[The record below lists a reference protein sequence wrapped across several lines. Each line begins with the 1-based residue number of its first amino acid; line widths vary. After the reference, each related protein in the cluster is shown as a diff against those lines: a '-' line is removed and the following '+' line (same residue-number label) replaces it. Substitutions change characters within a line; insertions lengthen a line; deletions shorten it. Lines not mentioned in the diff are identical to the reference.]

1 MVVFETDVVG
11 TAGEIVPFA
20 VSVTDVVLPDGADEL
35 VAVELDELAVTAD
48 VVFED
53 DELLTVTGAVVSFVG
68 DDVELVIDVA
78 VEVGDVVL
86 VVNPAV
92 VFEVV
97 MVVDVVFVLV
107 KDVELTLVGVTVVL
121 PIDYVPVATTFELF
135 VVLFKTVAE
144 PVPSTDVPLTLLDEL
159 LPFAITPPV
168 DTFVVPLAAPDDTGL
183 TVVLP

>member
-68 DDVELVIDVA
+68 DDVELVIDV

-92 VFEVV
+92 VFEVLL
-97 MVVDVVFVLV
+97 VVDVVLV
-107 KDVELTLVGVTVVL
+107 EGVFELILVGVVVVL